1 MSATIDREKE
11 CPFLLRVFTRNGGH
25 NPQNATLEE
34 IAQLIQQVIPEARHE
49 DARIAFRLVY
59 LDSARARFSYREL
72 GRVVTSKPTEE
83 HQKTLDECKLLIGDY
98 LDVAI
103 YIGPPPAPLHLRS
116 GNNNN
121 NQRPG
126 NGRFGGGNRSG
137 RGFGRDNRDNNN
149 RFGGGGRQQRRDRF

>member
-1 MSATIDREKE
+1 
-11 CPFLLRVFTRNGGH
+11 
-25 NPQNATLEE
+25 LEE

-59 LDSARARFSYREL
+59 LDSARAKFSYREV

-103 YIGPPPAPLHLRS
+103 YIGPPPSSLHRS
-116 GNNNN
+116 GNNN

-126 NGRFGGGNRSG
+126 NGRFGGNNRSG

-149 RFGGGGRQQRRDRF
+149 NNNRFGGGRQQRRDRF